1 MVKKHLQILSEKSVE
16 IVSKCSSLIRDKSTE
31 IISICSVIVLW
42 QIIAVYIVHNK
53 FYLPSFTDVTFA
65 FLEIMAK
72 DARLSIMG
80 IDFQIPVLVVN
91 ILAKLGIMVDPEIR
105 LPVLIIDL
113 IYSLV
118 HFWIGLLS
126 ALIIG
131 IPAGMIMGWFRTIE
145 RIVDPLIELIRPIP
159 PLAWIPFA
167 IIWIGLNP
175 FAAGFLIFIGAV
187 FPIIINTFTGFKSVS
202 RVYVEAA
209 KVLGCNTDRELIRYV
224 ALPSALPSIAAG
236 IRIAMGVGWMCLV
249 AAEMFGVSRNGLGYK
264 IWHHYYL
271 HNMDFVLVYMLLLG
285 FLGLFIDRLLRYYID
300 GKLLKWRKG
309 VVI

>member
-1 MVKKHLQILSEKSVE
+1 MIKKHLQSLSEKSVE
-16 IVSKCSSLIRDKSTE
+16 IVS
-31 IISICSVIVLW
+31 IISAVILW
-42 QIIAVYIVHNK
+42 QLLAVYIVGNK

-72 DARLSIMG
+72 DA
-80 IDFQIPVLVVN
+80 
-91 ILAKLGIMVDPEIR
+91 KLTIIGLDYQ
-105 LPVLIIDL
+105 LPVLLVDL
-113 IYSLV
+113 LYSLM
-118 HFWIGLLS
+118 HFWIGMLS

-131 IPAGMIMGWFRTIE
+131 IPVGMIMGWFRMID
-145 RIVDPLIELIRPIP
+145 RIVDPLIEIIRPIP

-175 FAAGFLIFIGAV
+175 LAAGFLIFIGAV

-224 ALPSALPSIAAG
+224 ALPYALPSIAAG

-271 HNMDFVLVYMLLLG
+271 HNMDFVLVYMLILG

-300 GKLLKWRKG
+300 GKLLRWRKG

>member
-1 MVKKHLQILSEKSVE
+1 MIKKHLQSLSEKSVE
-16 IVSKCSSLIRDKSTE
+16 IVS
-31 IISICSVIVLW
+31 IISAVILW
-42 QIIAVYIVHNK
+42 QLLAVYIVGNK

-72 DARLSIMG
+72 DAKLT
-80 IDFQIPVLVVN
+80 
-91 ILAKLGIMVDPEIR
+91 ILGLDYQ
-105 LPVLIIDL
+105 LPVLLVDL
-113 IYSLV
+113 LYSLM
-118 HFWIGLLS
+118 HFWIGMLS

-131 IPAGMIMGWFRTIE
+131 IPVGMIMGWFRMID
-145 RIVDPLIELIRPIP
+145 RIVDPLIEIIRPIP

-175 FAAGFLIFIGAV
+175 LAAGFLIFIGAV

-224 ALPSALPSIAAG
+224 ALPYALPSIAAG

-271 HNMDFVLVYMLLLG
+271 HNMDFVLVYMLILG

-300 GKLLKWRKG
+300 GKLLRWRKG

>member
-1 MVKKHLQILSEKSVE
+1 MVKKHLEIFSGKSVE
-16 IVSKCSSLIRDKSTE
+16 IIS
-31 IISICSVIVLW
+31 IISAIILW
-42 QIIAVYIVHNK
+42 QLIAVYVVNNE
-53 FYLPSFTDVTFA
+53 FFLPSFTDVVFA
-65 FLEIMAK
+65 FTDLFSK
-72 DARLSIMG
+72 D
-80 IDFQIPVLVVN
+80 
-91 ILAKLGIMVDPEIR
+91 AKLGLLGIDYR
-105 LPVLIIDL
+105 LPVLLVDL
-113 IYSLV
+113 IYSLM
-118 HFWIGLLS
+118 HFWIGLIS
-126 ALIIG
+126 ALVIG
-131 IPAGMIMGWFRTIE
+131 IPVGMIMGWFRTID
-145 RIVDPLIELIRPIP
+145 RVVDPLIEIIRPIP

-175 FAAGFLIFIGAV
+175 IAAGFLIFIGAV
-187 FPIIINTFTGFKSVS
+187 FPIIINTFTGFKSVP

-285 FLGLFIDRLLRYYID
+285 FLGLFIDRALRYYID

>member
-1 MVKKHLQILSEKSVE
+1 MVKKHIQVLKEKSVE
-16 IVSKCSSLIRDKSTE
+16 I
-31 IISICSVIVLW
+31 ISIFSAIVLW
-42 QIIAVYIVHNK
+42 QIIAVYFVGNK
-53 FYLPSFTDVTFA
+53 LYLPSFTDVA
-65 FLEIMAK
+65 GALVEIMSRDSSLA
-72 DARLSIMG
+72 IMG
-80 IDFQIPVLVVN
+80 LKLQLPMLVVDF
-91 ILAKLGIMVDPEIR
+91 LFSMM
-105 LPVLIIDL
+105 
-113 IYSLV
+113 
-118 HFWIGLLS
+118 HFSIGLVS

-131 IPAGMIMGWFRTIE
+131 IPIGMIMGWFRTID
-145 RIVDPLIELIRPIP
+145 RMVDPIVEIIRPIP

-187 FPIIINTFTGFKSVS
+187 FPIMINTFTGFKSVS

-209 KVLGCNTDRELIRYV
+209 KVLGCNTNLELIRYV

-249 AAEMFGVSRNGLGYK
+249 AAEMFGVSRNGLGYQM
-264 IWHHYYL
+264 WHFYDL
-271 HNMDFVLVYMLLLG
+271 HRMEFVLVYMLILG